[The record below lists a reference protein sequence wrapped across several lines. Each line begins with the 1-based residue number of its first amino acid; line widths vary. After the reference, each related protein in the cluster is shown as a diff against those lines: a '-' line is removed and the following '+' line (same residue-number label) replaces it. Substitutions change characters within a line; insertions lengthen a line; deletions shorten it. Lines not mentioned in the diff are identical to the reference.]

1 MTVAIADDRWRL
13 PFAEVHHML
22 NAEIQAILAEYAQ
35 RYAPLIQDE
44 ELHVTIFKSGVS
56 SNWYVQY
63 NHPSEGQRKR
73 SLRTRNKKEARRKA
87 WATVLKLRSGD
98 IGLTVQRGPR
108 LKEAIDGF
116 LADKRRIGR
125 RETTIREYRRA
136 LEQFCQFASELGIAR
151 LDQLTPTHMEKYEA
165 QLRETGIALKREK
178 KTRGRPAKQN
188 KSTSVHEKIK
198 LVKSLA
204 KWAVA
209 MRKLRENPISG
220 YQLPA
225 EGAAANYCYAPAE
238 VQGICKCAG
247 PFFGDVFRFLALTG
261 LRQGELMW
269 LTKED
274 LDVARRLVRV
284 RAKAFSKEGLRRDP
298 KGDDRNVPLSA
309 PALAVA
315 QQMLAST
322 GSRWL
327 FAAPPAP
334 GVVDDRL
341 RASRLWAQLKKAKKA
356 AGVKRGTLH
365 SFRHFFVSTMANANV
380 SPFKVMKIVGHSSL
394 DIILTYYHVSEA
406 ELLGAVDGVDFGAV
420 LGEEDKEEDEK

>member
-1 MTVAIADDRWRL
+1 MKRNRSHASRDAPPRGARGKRGL
-13 PFAEVHHML
+13 
-22 NAEIQAILAEYAQ
+22 EYARTDQ
-35 RYAPLIQDE
+35 EVIDE
-44 ELHVTIFKSGVS
+44 DLHVTIYKSGAS

-63 NHPSEGQRKR
+63 NHPTDGQRKR

-87 WATVLKLRSGD
+87 WEIVLKLRAGD
-98 IGLTVQRGPR
+98 IGPTARRGPR
-108 LKEAIDGF
+108 LKDAIEGF

-125 RETTIREYRRA
+125 RETTIREYRRI
-136 LEQFCQFASELGIAR
+136 LEQFCQFASELGVTR

-165 QLRETGIALKREK
+165 QLRDTGIALKREK
-178 KTRGRPAKQN
+178 DTRPRTAKKN
-188 KSTSVHEKIK
+188 KATSVHEKIK

-209 MRKLRENPISG
+209 MRKLRENPVSG

-225 EGAAANYCYAPAE
+225 DGEPENYCFTAAE
-238 VQGICKCAG
+238 VLGICQHAE
-247 PFFGDVFRFLALTG
+247 PFFADVFRFLALTG

-274 LDVARRLVRV
+274 LDVEHRLLRI
-284 RAKAFSKEGLRRDP
+284 RAKAFREEGLQWNP
-298 KGDDRNVPLSA
+298 KGDDRVVPLSA

-315 QQMLAST
+315 KEMLARS
-322 GSRWL
+322 GGRWL

-356 AGVKRGTLH
+356 AGVTRGTLH
-365 SFRHFFVSTMANANV
+365 AFRHHFVSTMANANV
-380 SPFKVMKIVGHSSL
+380 SPFKVMKIVGHRSL
-394 DIILTYYHVSEA
+394 DIILTYYHVSED
-406 ELLGAVDGVDFGAV
+406 ELLRAVDSVDFGAA
-420 LGEEDKEEDEK
+420 LGGKRNEK